1 MAFKQTEIKLHI
13 KKYLSMSSKEFA
25 AQIGVTEVTASN
37 LINNK
42 TTPSIGTL
50 YKIAKVLGVSVVQ
63 LLGEE
68 TEKAKTNTDFAAY
81 IRFDGIHLTADT
93 WAEFWKIVDEVSIT
107 HPRR

>member
-1 MAFKQTEIKLHI
+1 
-13 KKYLSMSSKEFA
+13 MSSKEFA

-68 TEKAKTNTDFAAY
+68 TEEENNSDFAAF
-81 IRFDGIHLTADT
+81 IRYKGVHYTADSLE
-93 WAEFWKIVDEVSIT
+93 EFNTIVEEIKAIA
-107 HPRR
+107 R

>member
-1 MAFKQTEIKLHI
+1 MAFKQTDIKLHI
-13 KKYLSMSSKEFA
+13 KEHLSMSSKEFA

-68 TEKAKTNTDFAAY
+68 TKTNTDFAAFVRY
-81 IRFDGIHLTADT
+81 KGIHYTADT
-93 WAEFWKIVDEVSIT
+93 LEEFNTIVDEIKT
-107 HPRR
+107 IAR

>member
-13 KKYLSMSSKEFA
+13 KEYLSMSSKEFA

-68 TEKAKTNTDFAAY
+68 TEEAKTNTDFAAF
-81 IRFDGIHLTADT
+81 IRYKGIHYTADSLE
-93 WAEFWKIVDEVSIT
+93 EFNTIVEEIKSISK
-107 HPRR
+107 

>member
-1 MAFKQTEIKLHI
+1 MAFKQTDIKLHI
-13 KKYLSMSSKEFA
+13 KEYLSMSSKEFA

-63 LLGEE
+63 LLGEG
-68 TEKAKTNTDFAAY
+68 TEEAKTNSDFAAFV
-81 IRFDGIHLTADT
+81 RFKGIHYTADT
-93 WAEFWKIVDEVSIT
+93 LEEFEKVVEEIKSIT
-107 HPRR
+107 K

>member
-1 MAFKQTEIKLHI
+1 MAFKQTDIKLHI
-13 KKYLSMSSKEFA
+13 KEYLSMSSKEFA

-63 LLGEE
+63 LLGEK
-68 TEKAKTNTDFAAY
+68 TEEAKTNTDFAAF
-81 IRFDGIHLTADT
+81 IRYKGIHYTADT
-93 WAEFWKIVDEVSIT
+93 LEEFNTIVEEIKSISK
-107 HPRR
+107 

>member
-1 MAFKQTEIKLHI
+1 
-13 KKYLSMSSKEFA
+13 MSSKEFA

-68 TEKAKTNTDFAAY
+68 TEEAKTNTDFTAF
-81 IRFDGIHLTADT
+81 IRYKGIHYIADSLE
-93 WAEFWKIVDEVSIT
+93 EFNTIVEEIKSISK
-107 HPRR
+107 